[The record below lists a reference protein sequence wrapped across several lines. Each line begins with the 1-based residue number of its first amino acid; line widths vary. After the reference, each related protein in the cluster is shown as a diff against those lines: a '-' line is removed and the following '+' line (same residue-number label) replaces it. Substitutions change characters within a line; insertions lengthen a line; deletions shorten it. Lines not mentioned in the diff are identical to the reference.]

1 MPKNYKLILW
11 IAIPILVLLVGFL
24 IMTSGPN
31 PRTIRP
37 IKEMSTG
44 SFGMN
49 MQMTANKAVPSV
61 MPMEAREEMVMMD
74 SVDYDDEGSNFDM
87 EDGEETDRLIIK
99 TGSVAMVVEDVKD
112 SVQIISDYAKANEG
126 FVVSSNVY
134 KQGVGLS
141 GHVTIRIPSEK
152 FDEKIE
158 DIKQMGEVTSES
170 VNGQDVT
177 EEYVDLEA
185 QMKNLKATE
194 TQFLEIMRRAYEIE
208 DVLAVQ
214 RELTNVRERIERI
227 EGRMKYLT
235 ESASLST
242 LTIHLSTD
250 PDNLPAL
257 DETDKWKPFGVVKN
271 AFRSLLSVVKS
282 FANLIIWLI
291 IYIPLWIVI
300 GLVVWLTVKTIKRKM

>member
-1 MPKNYKLILW
+1 MQKNYKIILW
-11 IAIPILVLLVGFL
+11 IVIPILVLLVGFL
-24 IMTSGPN
+24 IKTSGSN

-37 IKEMSTG
+37 VSELSTG
-44 SFGMN
+44 SFGMDFSTN
-49 MQMTANKAVPSV
+49 EMMEKSA
-61 MPMEAREEMVMMD
+61 PMVARGEMAMD
-74 SVDYDDEGSNFDM
+74 SVVYDDEAGMNM
-87 EDGEETDRLIIK
+87 EEGVETDRLIIK
-99 TGSVAMVVEDVKD
+99 TGSVAMVVDDVKV

-152 FDEKIE
+152 FDEKID
-158 DIKQMGEVTSES
+158 DIKEMGEVTSES

-194 TQFLEIMRRAYEIE
+194 TQFLEIMRRAYKIE

-214 RELTNVRERIERI
+214 RELTNVRDRIERI

-235 ESASLST
+235 QSASLST
-242 LTIHLSTD
+242 LTVHLSTD
-250 PDNLPAL
+250 PDNLPAV
-257 DETDKWKPFGVVKN
+257 DSADKWKPFGVVKN

-282 FANLIIWLI
+282 FANLIIWLVV
-291 IYIPLWIVI
+291 YIPLWIAI
-300 GLVVWLTVKTIKRKM
+300 GLVVWFVVRFVKKRMR